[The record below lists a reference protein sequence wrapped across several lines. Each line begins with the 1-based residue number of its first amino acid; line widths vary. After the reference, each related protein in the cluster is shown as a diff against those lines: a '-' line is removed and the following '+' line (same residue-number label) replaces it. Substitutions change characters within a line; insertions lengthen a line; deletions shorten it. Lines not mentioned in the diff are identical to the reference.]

1 MVQYIFT
8 VYLLGQNHKT
18 DQTFHA
24 QDFTDTVS
32 PRQQD
37 VSTHSSP
44 SNLSLLDLIM
54 FTVKKSHEIH
64 NFKYRDL
71 NRWQCKMK
79 AMGKSKI
86 ANSNFGQFLSIVVY
100 ATVTWN

>member
-1 MVQYIFT
+1 MQDIFT
-8 VYLLGQNHKT
+8 VYLLGQNHQT

-54 FTVKKSHEIH
+54 FTVKKKKRM
-64 NFKYRDL
+64 KYTISST
-71 NRWQCKMK
+71 M
-79 AMGKSKI
+79 I
-86 ANSNFGQFLSIVVY
+86 
-100 ATVTWN
+100 